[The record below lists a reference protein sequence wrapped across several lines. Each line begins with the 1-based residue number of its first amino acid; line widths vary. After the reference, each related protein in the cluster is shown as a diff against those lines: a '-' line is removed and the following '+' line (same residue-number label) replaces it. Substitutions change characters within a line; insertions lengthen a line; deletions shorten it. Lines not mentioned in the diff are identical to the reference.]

1 MKLLLSLFIF
11 CLVATSCGNGNKIK
25 IPVGIL
31 CKDTMVE
38 VLTDVHLVKA
48 SQQLGM
54 VIDTADTAKFTS
66 IDYVWKKHHITQTD
80 YQKSLD
86 FYTHNTTLLDS
97 IYENVLNNLSKQKA
111 ELLAKR
117 PLNKK

>member
-1 MKLLLSLFIF
+1 
-11 CLVATSCGNGNKIK
+11 
-25 IPVGIL
+25 
-31 CKDTMVE
+31 MVD

-48 SQQLGM
+48 AQQMGM
-54 VIDTADTAKFTS
+54 SLNPADTSSKVMPFEY
-66 IDYVWKKHHITQTD
+66 IWKKHHITEAE

-86 FYTHNTTLLDS
+86 YYTHNPAILDS

-117 PLNKK
+117 HLK